1 MPASS
6 TAIVAKLVSC
16 GSTNDV
22 VVCDSNNVHHHPH
35 SGAAVVRAV
44 ATPTDANS
52 IASSSVASSSLKSCL
67 KNSDCLKAPERRK
80 VTFDP
85 EFRSSRSPA
94 VQRRYDRRK
103 HGKDDDEEEEESSS
117 SSVSSKSSSRRR
129 SNRSKANGHTNTN
142 TVGDVARADIQR
154 YQAALAGTESSLTN
168 KNKDNSFP
176 DDGNEYR
183 RGEEKKDPYDSSST
197 ARIVNAG
204 ANTNARCKRSDSSVS
219 STPSH
224 KIVQTSR
231 NIEKAEDGSG
241 DKGAWRSRVWAK
253 YAVTPTP
260 PDEEFPLFSPLSGQC
275 YADIEPNEDIALLNV
290 VNLVSPDVDS
300 SSSRSGKVSPFE
312 GLKEKEWES
321 PSVSYEGDKP
331 TNETK
336 AKLPRNKDGDSS
348 SFYISSDDDDSW
360 KSEMSLEQLENAL
373 SPDKPFA
380 KSVISQ
386 IIAASGG
393 CAQNLMNNISG
404 EMVSEKL
411 NEECDD
417 GIVAGAKQNT
427 VVSTQVVDDKVES
440 AAQPRS
446 LVCKSS
452 SPTHHQI
459 TSTNT
464 LLASDRNDAVDAAS
478 PLPDAIPLQRGIP
491 SSSSS
496 QISELTNDFSWISKN
511 ESNRMHPSKAFKTNG
526 ALAVTGENAV
536 YDFERGDGMHWP
548 AEEFDDVFVVTER
561 EREENQ
567 KSKKRRRYCRL
578 GIIFLLIALSCIV
591 VGVIVIG
598 GDNPPKSGDIS
609 SQVSAPSIL
618 SMSSIPS
625 VAPSSSPEGS
635 PSPGT
640 VSYSPTSTTG
650 TRAPTTSTGSTN
662 PTSSPVT
669 SPAQQPVF
677 PTKQPSNN
685 PVKNPTRFPSPD
697 PTSSPTKVPTE
708 YPSLVPTFSPSSA
721 FPTSVPTPLPWQNDM
736 LLQLNDERSK
746 AGVPPLCFNEKLIA
760 SAEVHALDMAEND
773 FVSLD
778 GSDGSSSTERVQAQG
793 YDRRWIGEVVVR
805 GYDNVSEIMEY
816 LFEPGSQ
823 RSEIAVSSNYVHFG
837 VGKVEDYWSAVFAS
851 SKDANES
858 CMM

>member
-6 TAIVAKLVSC
+6 TTIVAKLVSC

-22 VVCDSNNVHHHPH
+22 VVCDSNNVHRQAH
-35 SGAAVVRAV
+35 SGAVVRAV

-52 IASSSVASSSLKSCL
+52 IASSSATSSSLKSCL

-85 EFRSSRSPA
+85 EFKSSRSPA

-103 HGKDDDEEEEESSS
+103 HGKDGDEEEESSS
-117 SSVSSKSSSRRR
+117 ISSKSSSRRR
-129 SNRSKANGHTNTN
+129 SSRSEAYGHTNT
-142 TVGDVARADIQR
+142 VDDVARADIQR
-154 YQAALAGTESSLTN
+154 YQSALACMESSLTN
-168 KNKDNSFP
+168 NNKHHNSLP
-176 DDGNEYR
+176 DGGNEIR
-183 RGEEKKDPYDSSST
+183 RGEEKMDPYDSSSS

-204 ANTNARCKRSDSSVS
+204 ANTNARCKRDSPVS
-219 STPSH
+219 STTTH

-231 NIEKAEDGSG
+231 NIETAEDGRG

-253 YAVTPTP
+253 YAVTPAP
-260 PDEEFPLFSPLSGQC
+260 PDEEFPPFSPLSGQF

-331 TNETK
+331 TNETN
-336 AKLPRNKDGDSS
+336 AKLHRNKDDSS

-360 KSEMSLEQLENAL
+360 KSEMSREQLENAL

-380 KSVISQ
+380 QHVISQ
-386 IIAASGG
+386 IVAASGG
-393 CAQNLMNNISG
+393 CAENLMNNISC
-404 EMVSEKL
+404 ETVSEKRT
-411 NEECDD
+411 EECDD
-417 GIVAGAKQNT
+417 GIIAVPKQNT
-427 VVSTQVVDDKVES
+427 VVSTQVFDDKS
-440 AAQPRS
+440 ASHPNS
-446 LVCKSS
+446 LICKST
-452 SPTHHQI
+452 SPPQRQI

-464 LLASDRNDAVDAAS
+464 LLPSDGNDAVDVAS
-478 PLPDAIPLQRGIP
+478 PLPDAIPLQRGMP

-496 QISELTNDFSWISKN
+496 QVSELTNDFSWISKN
-511 ESNRMHPSKAFKTNG
+511 ESNRMHPSKAFKVND
-526 ALAVTGENAV
+526 ALTVTGENPV
-536 YDFERGDGMHWP
+536 YDFERGDGMHWS

-561 EREENQ
+561 EREDNQ
-567 KSKKRRRYCRL
+567 MSKKRRRYRRL
-578 GIIFLLIALSCIV
+578 GIIFLLVVLSCIV
-591 VGVIVIG
+591 VGVVVFG

-625 VAPSSSPEGS
+625 VAPSNSPASSS
-635 PSPGT
+635 SSGT
-640 VSYSPTSTTG
+640 ASSLPTSTTG
-650 TRAPTTSTGSTN
+650 TRLPTTSTGSTN

-669 SPAQQPVF
+669 SPTQQPVF
-677 PTKQPSNN
+677 PTKQPSNY
-685 PVKNPTRFPSPD
+685 PVNIPTRFPSPD

-708 YPSLVPTFSPSSA
+708 YPSLAPTYSPSSA
-721 FPTSVPTPLPWQNDM
+721 FPTSVPTPLPWQDDM

-746 AGVPPLCFNEKLIA
+746 VGVPPLCFNEKLIA

-773 FVSLD
+773 FVGLN
-778 GSDGSSSTERVQAQG
+778 GSDGSSSTERVRVQG

-805 GYDNVSEIMEY
+805 GYDSVSEIMEY
-816 LFEPGSQ
+816 FFEPGSQ
-823 RSEIAVSSNYVHFG
+823 RSEIAVSSKYVHFG

-851 SKDANES
+851 STDANES